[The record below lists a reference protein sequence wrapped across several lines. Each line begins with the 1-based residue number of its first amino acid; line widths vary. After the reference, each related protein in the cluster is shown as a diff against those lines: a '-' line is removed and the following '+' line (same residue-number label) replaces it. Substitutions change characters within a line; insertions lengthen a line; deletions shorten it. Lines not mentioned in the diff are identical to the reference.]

1 MLDTEKLIAKV
12 DALTPNQYSKEQ
24 KLNWIAQLDHKIDIE
39 LRQTH
44 CIPEGRELENPYE
57 DDLYAYWLQAMINH
71 QNAEIAKY
79 NQQITLFNTTYGQ
92 FESLVNREYFPKQP
106 AGGNRFRF

>member
-12 DALTPNQYSKEQ
+12 DALMPNQYTKDQ
-24 KLNWIAQLDHKIDIE
+24 KLNWIEQLDHKIDIE

-44 CIPEGRELENPYE
+44 CIPEGKELDNPYE
-57 DDLYAYWLQAMINH
+57 DDLYSYWLQAMIAL

-79 NQQITLFNTTYGQ
+79 NQQISMFNTTYDQ
-92 FESLVNREYFPKQP
+92 FESLVNRTYFPKQP
-106 AGGNRFRF
+106 CGGNRFHF

>member
-1 MLDTEKLIAKV
+1 MLYTVKLIAKV

-24 KLNWIAQLDHKIDIE
+24 KLNWIEQLDHKIDIE

-44 CIPEGRELENPYE
+44 CIPPAEELENPYA
-57 DDLYAYWLQAMINH
+57 DDMYSYWLQAMIAQ

-79 NQQITLFNTTYGQ
+79 NQQISMFNAFYRD
-92 FESLVNREYFPKQP
+92 FEAFVNRKYFPKQP
-106 AGGNRFRF
+106 CGGNRFHF

>member
-24 KLNWIAQLDHKIDIE
+24 KLNWIEQLDHTIDIE

-44 CIPEGRELENPYE
+44 CIPDGEELENPYE
-57 DDLYAYWLQAMINH
+57 DDMYTYWLQAQIAL
-71 QNAEIAKY
+71 QNAEVAKY
-79 NQQITLFNTTYGQ
+79 NQQITMYNAKRKEFDA
-92 FESLVNREYFPKQP
+92 FVNRKYFPKQP
-106 AGGNRFRF
+106 KFGNRFRY